1 MRKLLYLFISSCF
14 ALMVSCMNDEDYTI
28 SAADKLRF
36 STDTVKFDT
45 IISGSPTNTYT
56 FTVYNPANKA
66 IRIPQVKLESGAASP
81 FKVNVDGTPLVNGA
95 AMDFEIASKDSLIVL
110 LMANL
115 PESEAIEP
123 IPSSDNLV
131 FITEAGVEQKVALS
145 ASGITVTPLSG
156 MRISENTTFH
166 SPRPYRVMD
175 SLVVDAGCT
184 LTLAAGTQILF
195 HPKATLTVHGTLRVE
210 GTAESPV
217 MLRGDRMGYMFDGQ
231 PYDRIPGQ
239 WGGIVLTKSSYG
251 NYINHADIHSSNWGL
266 RADSSDI
273 GREKLRLENSIIH
286 NTQNHGLDLRMA
298 NAYIGNC
305 QLTNAGGNC
314 VQVTGGDVQI
324 VHCTIARFYIFSGG
338 NGTALNFR
346 NYDGSIRMPLKRLE
360 VVNSII
366 TGYSSDELLG
376 GRNAE
381 HEHDA
386 FNYTFSHC
394 LINTPRPEKEDAKMR
409 NCYWDYNDGT
419 TSEGDTLVTRDENFV
434 PKPDLEALTFSFEL
448 SPHSKA
454 IGHADATVTAATYPN
469 DAKGR
474 SRGSK
479 PDMGCY
485 QHPNNNEHG
494 SKKNKPLD

>member
-1 MRKLLYLFISSCF
+1 MRTLLYLFICSCF
-14 ALMVSCMNDEDYTI
+14 AMMVSCMNDEDYTV

-36 STDTVKFDT
+36 SIDTVKFDT

-56 FTVYNPANKA
+56 FTVYNPAKKA
-66 IRIPQVKLESGAASP
+66 IRVPQVRLESGAASP
-81 FKVNVDGTPLVNGA
+81 FKVNVDGTPLVDGA
-95 AMDFEIASKDSLIVL
+95 AMDFEIASEDSMIVL

-115 PESEAIEP
+115 PESDAIEP
-123 IPSSDNLV
+123 VPSSDNLIFV
-131 FITEAGVEQKVALS
+131 TEAGVEQKVALR

-156 MRISENTTFH
+156 MRITENTTLS

-175 SLVVDAGCT
+175 SLVVEAGNT

-195 HPKATLTVHGTLRVE
+195 HPQATLRVHGTLRIE
-210 GTAESPV
+210 GTAELPV

-239 WGGIVLTKSSYG
+239 WGGVELTETSYN
-251 NYINHADIHSSNWGL
+251 NYINHADIHSSNFGI

-273 GREKLRLENSIIH
+273 SREKLRLENSMVH
-286 NTQNHGLDLRMA
+286 NTQNHGLDLRMV

-314 VQVTGGDVQI
+314 VQVNGGDVQI
-324 VHCTIARFYIFSGG
+324 VHCTIARFYVFTGG

-346 NYDGSIRMPLKRLE
+346 NYDGATRLPLQRLK
-360 VVNSII
+360 VTNSII
-366 TGYSSDELLG
+366 TGYQSDELMG

-381 HEHDA
+381 YEHDA
-386 FNYTFSHC
+386 FNYSFSHC
-394 LINTPRPEKEDAKMR
+394 LINTPRPDKEDPKMR
-409 NCYWDYNDGT
+409 QCYWDYDDGT
-419 TSEGDTLVTRDENFV
+419 TPEGATLVTRDENFT
-434 PKPDLEALTFSFEL
+434 PEPDLDALTFSFEL

-454 IGHADATVTAATYPN
+454 IGHADAAVTAATYPT

-474 SRGSK
+474 QRGPK

-485 QHPNNNEHG
+485 QHQETERPAEPA
-494 SKKNKPLD
+494 KP